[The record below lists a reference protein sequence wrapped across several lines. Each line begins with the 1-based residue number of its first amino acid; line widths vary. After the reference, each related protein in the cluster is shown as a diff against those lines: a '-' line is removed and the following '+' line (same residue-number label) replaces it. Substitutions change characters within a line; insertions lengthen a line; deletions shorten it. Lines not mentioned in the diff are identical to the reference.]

1 MEKAIKKAWPTWHM
15 LFASSS
21 RGRNA
26 YMVMSKT
33 NTKYIQSPGPCMP
46 ILHLCVRLMH
56 PKEEA
61 SPSCCAVPLICPNH
75 LSWSHLTAAALDLFH
90 TYPPLGFAGK
100 QTHSICLPFL
110 PPRFGQQ
117 TRTWCLVP
125 SSPPAP
131 AGWTPACNPTLL
143 ILPFPDNEHCTVWD

>member
-1 MEKAIKKAWPTWHM
+1 MT
-15 LFASSS
+15 
-21 RGRNA
+21 
-26 YMVMSKT
+26 YMAHAFCFFFSWQKCLYGHFKD
-33 NTKYIQSPGPCMP
+33 KYKVDTEPRSMHAHITS
-46 ILHLCVRLMH
+46 LVRLMH

-61 SPSCCAVPLICPNH
+61 SPSCCAVPLIYPNH
-75 LSWSHLTAAALDLFH
+75 PFCSHLTAAALDLFH